1 MSLSLNSALRTC
13 KVNTG
18 EANRIES
25 DRFLNPN
32 QMVCIPWSG
41 MNSKGQTVCADSF
54 YTKRAGCN
62 SALDRVTV
70 ENQVSRPWYSDYIS
84 LNMSGLQG
92 DIYGNDT
99 ARDETDSASQ
109 WERNRY
115 NVTGSFGNQFQATN
129 YQSCGINAY
138 ENAMARMSQ
147 DDRQAAMMNN
157 AYLQN
162 QYRVGS
168 GFGN

>member
-32 QMVCIPWSG
+32 NMVCIPWSG
-41 MNSKGQTVCADSF
+41 MNSKGQTVCADS
-54 YTKRAGCN
+54 YNTKRAGCN

-70 ENQVSRPWYSDYIS
+70 ENAIMRPGYSDYIS
-84 LNMSGLQG
+84 LNMAGLQG
-92 DIYGNDT
+92 DIYGNDS
-99 ARDETDSASQ
+99 ARDETNSAAK
-109 WERNRY
+109 WEQERY
-115 NVTGSFGNQFQATN
+115 KFTGSFGNQFQSTN
-129 YQSCGINAY
+129 YQTCGIGAY

-147 DDRQAAMMNN
+147 GDRQAAAMNN
-157 AYLQN
+157 GYTQN
-162 QYRVGS
+162 QYRLDS
-168 GFGN
+168 GFGH